1 MCSSY
6 ALVVVVGLG
15 SQWDDN
21 LMEDFSLPEGGW
33 TVDAYFSLLM
43 GASIP
48 SSLSSEWMTL
58 FLHDS
63 QGPQSHD
70 P

>member
-15 SQWDDN
+15 SRWDDN
-21 LMEDFSLPEGGW
+21 LVEDFSLPEGGW
-33 TVDAYFSLLM
+33 TVDAYSSLLM

>member
-15 SQWDDN
+15 SRWDDN
-21 LMEDFSLPEGGW
+21 LVEDFSPPEGGW
-33 TVDAYFSLLM
+33 TVDAYSSLLM

-48 SSLSSEWMTL
+48 SSLSSEWVTL

-63 QGPQSHD
+63 QGPRSHD